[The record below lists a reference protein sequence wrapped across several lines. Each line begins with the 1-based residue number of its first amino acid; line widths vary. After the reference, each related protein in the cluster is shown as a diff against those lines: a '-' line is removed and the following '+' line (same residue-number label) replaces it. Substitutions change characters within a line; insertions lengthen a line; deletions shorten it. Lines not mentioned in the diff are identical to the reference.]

1 MTRNKILV
9 LLLIYV
15 VGAFASANWAVS
27 IQNAD
32 GLWSAAGL
40 LGLVL
45 WSSFFGFCNVITWI
59 TYWSREHWMG

>member
-15 VGAFASANWAVS
+15 IGAFASVQWALS
-27 IQNAD
+27 IQNESEM
-32 GLWSAAGL
+32 WSAPGL

-45 WSSFFGFCNVITWI
+45 WSSFFGFANVLGWL

>member
-27 IQNAD
+27 IQSAD
-32 GLWSAAGL
+32 SLWSAAGL

-45 WSSFFGFCNVITWI
+45 WSSFFGFANVLGWL
-59 TYWSREHWMG
+59 TYWSREHWQG

>member
-15 VGAFASANWAVS
+15 VGGFACANWAVS
-27 IQNAD
+27 IQNESS
-32 GLWSAAGL
+32 LWSASGL

-45 WSSFFGFCNVITWI
+45 WSSFFGIANAIGWM